1 MRFFDLPCHAHAC
14 FQFCELYLLCRLL
27 VHAIIYIVPLHNNNQ
42 ANCMLITII
51 MFVTSGSQKSVYLH
65 VCKLNYTESIIIL
78 QTTLATCES
87 ASTRLYGKHTDHGA
101 SCTCVWLVVSEMF
114 IPSGAPWPTVLTACM
129 ASVYRSQSTEPWNS
143 RTKMALFVNCTTKTY
158 TFWHIPVCLLCIL
171 SELTIMV
178 TEIGIHASGPAVLI
192 F

>member
-87 ASTRLYGKHTDHGA
+87 VSTRLYGKHTDHGA
-101 SCTCVWLVVSEMF
+101 SCTCVWLVVSDMF

-129 ASVYRSQSTEPWNS
+129 AMQCLQVSCSQLNPEILEPKWPCS
-143 RTKMALFVNCTTKTY
+143 WIVIQKP
-158 TFWHIPVCLLCIL
+158 TFWHIPVCLLCI
-171 SELTIMV
+171 LTIMV

>member
-1 MRFFDLPCHAHAC
+1 MCMHVFSFVSYIYSADFL
-14 FQFCELYLLCRLL
+14 FMQSSILYRC
-27 VHAIIYIVPLHNNNQ
+27 IIIIINNQ
-42 ANCMLITII
+42 ANCMFTII
-51 MFVTSGSQKSVYLH
+51 MCVTSESQKSVYL
-65 VCKLNYTESIIIL
+65 CKLNYTESIIIL

-129 ASVYRSQSTEPWNS
+129 ASVYRSQSTESWNS